1 MRWYQI
7 DLKSNLS
14 GAFAVTRYSKVTG
27 PIYNGLVATNFDP
40 WATFPIVQV
49 LTVIIGS
56 IILLASEHL

>member
-1 MRWYQI
+1 MRWCQI
-7 DLKSNLS
+7 DLKSHLS

-49 LTVIIGS
+49 LTVIAF
-56 IILLASEHL
+56 IIFLASEHL